1 MTRAR
6 GRGRH
11 KPPPGRT
18 EDYLYHAT
26 GKSQLDAHQEQ
37 LDAAD
42 DAQGPPDAPRSPLA
56 PEHGAGWERL
66 IAPPRSTPRATTGL
80 EERRYGAGDYRGIP
94 GGIQHVDANAPVTHE
109 KPLVAEPLAEFRGM
123 MAHGVKPEDVGHYQR
138 EMHPERPYHPHY
150 KDLPP
155 AVVPVPVYVVEGGA
169 GPKPRARCAFRHITA
184 PAAGS
189 EPVSIS
195 GAGLSQSLVQILNE
209 DSTHNCRVGEL
220 SDLAYDAANSTVIGG
235 ARLPAN
241 ATGYTVLRT
250 QSPLYV
256 VSETSSTVVLSI
268 IQEYEVA
275 EAG

>member
-18 EDYLYHAT
+18 EEYLYRAT
-26 GKSQLDAHQEQ
+26 GQDTLDEHQEQ

-42 DAQGPPDAPRSPLA
+42 KAQGPPDAPRSPLA
-56 PEHGAGWERL
+56 PDHGAGWERV
-66 IAPPRSTPRATTGL
+66 IAPPRGTPRATTGL

-94 GGIQHVDANAPVTHE
+94 GGIQHVDANAPVIHE
-109 KPLVAEPLAEFRGM
+109 KPLTGEPLAEFRGM

-150 KDLPP
+150 EKEAPE
-155 AVVPVPVYVVEGGA
+155 VSPVPVYVVEQGGS
-169 GPKPRARCAFRHITA
+169 PKPRARCAFRHITA

-220 SDLAYDAANSTVIGG
+220 SDLAYDVANAVVIGG
-235 ARLPAN
+235 ARLPSG

-256 VSETSSTVVLSI
+256 VSETSSTVVLSV